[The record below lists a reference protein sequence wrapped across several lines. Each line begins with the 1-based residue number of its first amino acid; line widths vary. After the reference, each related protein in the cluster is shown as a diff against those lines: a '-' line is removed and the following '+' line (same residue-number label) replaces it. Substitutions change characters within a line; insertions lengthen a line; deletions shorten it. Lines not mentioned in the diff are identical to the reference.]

1 MDRENGV
8 AALIPFRRVARM
20 TEAIVPDIV
29 GKVVLAAAVAVL
41 AISNAVVYRKYRRA
55 VEACGLAGGKQEK
68 AQRWTTVS
76 SEEGPKEGAGGS
88 GRDGGAKEEGTVG
101 SSGTFADLCEDRQ
114 DVSTAKGAADRR
126 D

>member
-1 MDRENGV
+1 
-8 AALIPFRRVARM
+8 M
-20 TEAIVPDIV
+20 TDAIVPEIV

-55 VEACGLAGGKQEK
+55 VEACGRADGKRQDK
-68 AQRWTTVS
+68 AQRWTTAA
-76 SEEGPKEGAGGS
+76 SEGGPKADAGGS
-88 GRDGGAKEEGTVG
+88 GTGSGAKAEGTVG

-114 DVSTAKGAADRR
+114 DGGAKGAADKR